1 MSNFTGVTFTK
12 QRVTPSDDAI
22 IRRAILPDGKLTG
35 CEISYSGSTLT
46 MAPGYLI
53 ACGRQIRHPATQNWA
68 ITNAT
73 SGFARLVLT
82 IDLTKAATK
91 DAFEQVETAVE
102 YASAKDGFVDLEQS
116 DINASGIRYQISL
129 CVISLGTGGITGIV
143 EQLEQSEAGGVNFNV
158 VGGLTQPT
166 NPKSNTIWVSTDV
179 SIPMWSV
186 GPFAPASPAEG
197 TVWITTGSVS
207 RIVINLLKKNAL
219 YVYPQVAKQYIAG
232 LWVNR
237 DSACYQ
243 NDEWTDMWF
252 GQLYTPGN
260 EWTEVTGGW
269 ASVGKKSY
277 SGSGAK
283 AKAPTIT
290 RTVSA
295 ITAEVSGAGVFYP
308 VNKIDLTDFDTL
320 TFRGE
325 FTRGGSAGR
334 NLMAACWK
342 NFGTYYDEGAGAPVA
357 NADLPESTGTEIT
370 VDISAL
376 TGEHIV
382 GLGMT
387 DSKAVVTEVILSAS
401 NSAEAKAAAY
411 DILTGGIT

>member
-1 MSNFTGVTFTK
+1 MGWGTGNLGGGSGGLNFKIKAYPTK
-12 QRVTPSDDAI
+12 EALLS
-22 IRRAILPDGKLTG
+22 
-35 CEISYSGSTLT
+35 
-46 MAPGYLI
+46 
-53 ACGRQIRHPATQNWA
+53 
-68 ITNAT
+68 
-73 SGFARLVLT
+73 
-82 IDLTKAATK
+82 
-91 DAFEQVETAVE
+91 
-102 YASAKDGFVDLEQS
+102 ASAANNT
-116 DINASGIRYQISL
+116 I
-129 CVISLGTGGITGIV
+129 GIV
-143 EQLEQSEAGGVNFNV
+143 TTKKIGSWIVDSTVPSTPNEGMV
-158 VGGLTQPT
+158 
-166 NPKSNTIWVSTDV
+166 WVST
-179 SIPMWSV
+179 
-186 GPFAPASPAEG
+186 GKA
-197 TVWITTGSVS
+197 S
-207 RIVINLLKKNAL
+207 RIIINILKKNVI
-219 YVYPQVAKQYIAG
+219 YICPQVVKQYVSG
-232 LWVNR
+232 EWVVL
-237 DSACYQ
+237 DSFCRQ
-243 NDEWTDMWF
+243 NKTWTSIWF

-269 ASVGKKSY
+269 TSVGKKSY

-342 NFGTYYDEGAGAPVA
+342 DFGTYYDEGAGAPVA
-357 NADLPESTGTEIT
+357 NADLPESTGTEIA

-387 DSKAVVTEVILSAS
+387 DSKAAVTEVILSAS